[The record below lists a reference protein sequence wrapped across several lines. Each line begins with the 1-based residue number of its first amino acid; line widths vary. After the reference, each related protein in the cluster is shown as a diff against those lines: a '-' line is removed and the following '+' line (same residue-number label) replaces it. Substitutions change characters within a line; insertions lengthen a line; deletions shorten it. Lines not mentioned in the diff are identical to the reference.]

1 MELIEYGQRLLPG
14 FVGGAWIVGIDGRVA
29 CADDAGLA
37 AGAAPD
43 HLRPRW
49 SPAGCRGLGTGRD
62 TRQRRA
68 AGGWPV
74 PVQRPGGVQRI
85 TTFARSGVVAVRY
98 GSSSVTKTGVA
109 LLASTVILATLQ
121 SRVDKVHIQAVETD
135 PPAGSFT
142 IFLTAAPD
150 VDVPIGW
157 LALS

>member
-1 MELIEYGQRLLPG
+1 
-14 FVGGAWIVGIDGRVA
+14 
-29 CADDAGLA
+29 
-37 AGAAPD
+37 
-43 HLRPRW
+43 
-49 SPAGCRGLGTGRD
+49 
-62 TRQRRA
+62 
-68 AGGWPV
+68 
-74 PVQRPGGVQRI
+74 
-85 TTFARSGVVAVRY
+85 
-98 GSSSVTKTGVA
+98 VTKTGVA